1 MWYNMGVLYMTRYN
15 LSAEY
20 LYLRITICDHDMGNP
35 EQKFIIG
42 GVGNVWYLCFE
53 FEFALF
59 MVS

>member
-20 LYLRITICDHDMGNP
+20 LYLRITICDHDMGIL

-42 GVGNVWYLCFE
+42 GVGNV
-53 FEFALF
+53 
-59 MVS
+59 